1 MASMIWP
8 IRMPA
13 SVMAHLEM
21 LAAAVNKPRTVV
33 LRALVL
39 GATPEMLPK
48 AWRQVDPDERQLIG
62 VAERLDMG
70 VEV

>member
-1 MASMIWP
+1 MIWP
-8 IRMPA
+8 IRMPPA
-13 SVMAHLEM
+13 VMAKLEE

-39 GATPEMLPK
+39 GATPDMLPR

-62 VAERLDMG
+62 IAEQLDMG
-70 VEV
+70 VE